1 MILNEKTD
9 IKGLSDAELVRALS
23 LEFGPSGCE
32 DRVRDAIAERARE
45 VADKVLVDRM
55 GNLICKM
62 SFGKGEERAKIMLAA
77 HLDEVGFMI
86 DGIRSDGM
94 LTFGCVGGI
103 DSSVVAGRKVLVGNE
118 KGYVSGLICS
128 KAIHHKDKK
137 EREKAVDIEKLYID
151 IGQSSKEDA
160 EKYVAIGDFA
170 VFDSEFFRFG
180 KEGRTLKCKALDDRM
195 GCAALLE
202 IMDKLKKEPLDADA
216 DIFFC
221 FTVREEIGYSGA
233 GSAAELA
240 DPELAIVL
248 ETTAISDIPETP
260 PHRRVA
266 DVGEGAV
273 LSIADR
279 ATIYDRELVE
289 HTLELAKKQGIKA
302 QLKRYVS
309 GGNDAGKIHKR
320 LCGIKTLAVSVP
332 TRYLHSPACVASLDD
347 YYAVRD
353 LAYRILI
360 DNTERK
366 KQK

>member
-1 MILNEKTD
+1 MILNEKKE
-9 IKGLSDAELVRALS
+9 IKGLFGAELVRELS
-23 LEFGPSGCE
+23 LAFGPSGCE
-32 DRVRDAIAERARE
+32 DRVRDMIAERAKDI
-45 VADKVLVDRM
+45 ADKIVVDRM

-62 SFGKGEERAKIMLAA
+62 SFGLGERRHRVMLAA

-118 KGYVSGLICS
+118 KGYVRGLICS

-151 IGQSSKEDA
+151 IGKNSREDA
-160 EKYVAIGDFA
+160 EKYVAIGDF
-170 VFDSEFFRFG
+170 VTFDSEFFAFG
-180 KEGRTLKCKALDDRM
+180 KDERTLKCKALDDRM

-202 IMDKLKKEPLDADA
+202 IMDRLKKEGIDADA
-216 DIFFC
+216 DVYFC

-233 GSAAELA
+233 GSAAELV

-289 HTLELAKKQGIKA
+289 HSLALAKEKNIKA
-302 QLKRYVS
+302 QIKRYVS

-320 LCGIKTLAVSVP
+320 LCGIKTLAISVP

-347 YYAVRD
+347 YYSVRD
-353 LAYRILI
+353 LAHSITI
-360 DNTERK
+360 DYFERK
-366 KQK
+366 K